1 MAINETHFTIKNKG
15 KTTPNARNYV
25 TILLAERNAMHGKY
39 TINDEDEQSFP
50 LFETSESFLIAY
62 LNATKQAF

>member
-1 MAINETHFTIKNKG
+1 MHE
-15 KTTPNARNYV
+15 NYV

-50 LFETSESFLIAY
+50 LFETSKLP
-62 LNATKQAF
+62 